1 MCALIVLLL
10 ALPLQVAARDM
21 DLVGRWETQTKDDY
35 YAGTLSS
42 IMDLGADGHF
52 RLELFGPEES
62 GGEISRAIEALDG
75 VVFTGKWDNTD
86 SLLVIQIELKPEV
99 AVFFALLV
107 AGLQEDLTGEAV
119 SPEELQ
125 EMIDQVK
132 ADMQAYVDE
141 TGNTLVPF
149 MEVGYELSGDTLTF
163 LEEDEPTVWTRT
175 SRTAV
180 RAVSWGQI
188 KEGWK

>member
-1 MCALIVLLL
+1 M
-10 ALPLQVAARDM
+10 
-21 DLVGRWETQTKDDY
+21 
-35 YAGTLSS
+35 
-42 IMDLGADGHF
+42 
-52 RLELFGPEES
+52 
-62 GGEISRAIEALDG
+62 
-75 VVFTGKWDNTD
+75 
-86 SLLVIQIELKPEV
+86 
-99 AVFFALLV
+99 
-107 AGLQEDLTGEAV
+107 
-119 SPEELQ
+119 Q

-180 RAVSWGQI
+180 RAVIHSVLSYCA
-188 KEGWK
+188 